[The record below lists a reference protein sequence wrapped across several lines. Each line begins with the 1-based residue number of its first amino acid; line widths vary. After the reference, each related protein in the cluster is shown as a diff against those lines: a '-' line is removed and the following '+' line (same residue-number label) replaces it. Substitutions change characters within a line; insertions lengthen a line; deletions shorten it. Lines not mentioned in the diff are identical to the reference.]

1 MERVAIFVD
10 AGYLYAAGSIAIA
23 GSNQPRVNLVLKRVE
38 VIRKLIEIAYAKADN
53 AKLLRIYWYDG
64 ISQRGLSVEQQMLA
78 DTDDVKL
85 RLGVVNTYG
94 QQKGVDS
101 LIVTDM
107 VELARNHAITD
118 AVLLSGDEDV
128 RIGVQIAQSFGV
140 RVHLLGIEP
149 SRGNQSDTL
158 RQETDTNTEWSKSDI
173 GEILSVMRET
183 AAPRAPTPPSASA
196 DDATP
201 NTLSELD
208 SIVDEF
214 IAVHSQQTL
223 NHIAELPQGARL
235 PHEFDAPLLSE
246 SRNRIGRDLDVA
258 ERNYIRGKF
267 REQARARAQSD

>member
-10 AGYLYAAGSIAIA
+10 AGYLYAAGSIAIT
-23 GSNQPRVNLVLKRVE
+23 GSIQSRVNLVLNRVE
-38 VIRKLIEIAYAKADN
+38 VIQKLIEIACAKADN

-64 ISQRGLSVEQQMLA
+64 ISQQGLSGEQQMLA

-85 RLGVVNTYG
+85 RLGIVNTYG

-149 SRGNQSDTL
+149 SRGNQSNTL
-158 RQETDTNTEWSKSDI
+158 RQETDTNTEWTKSDI
-173 GEILSVMRET
+173 GEILSARSET
-183 AAPRAPTPPSASA
+183 AAPRAPTPPGVSS
-196 DDATP
+196 DDAAP
-201 NTLSELD
+201 NTSSELD
-208 SIVDEF
+208 SLVDEF
-214 IAVHSQQTL
+214 IAVRSQRDL
-223 NHIAELPQGARL
+223 NHIAELPPGSML
-235 PHEFDAPLLSE
+235 PREFDAPLLSE
-246 SRNRIGRDLDVA
+246 SRNRIGRDLNVA
-258 ERNYIRGKF
+258 ERNYVRNRF
-267 REQARARAQSD
+267 REQARLRAQSN